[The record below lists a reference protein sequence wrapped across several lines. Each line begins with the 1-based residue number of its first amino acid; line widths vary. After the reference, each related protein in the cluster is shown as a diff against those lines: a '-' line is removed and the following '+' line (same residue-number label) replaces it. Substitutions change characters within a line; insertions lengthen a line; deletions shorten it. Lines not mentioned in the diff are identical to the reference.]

1 MNHLLYLHCSDQ
13 NVRTIKSQ
21 FCLTS
26 VAHATVGKRYT
37 DFRYTVCFTLAH
49 KLSNE
54 TNFDKVNL
62 RQAAR
67 SQRSRNL
74 SRYCPYKLR
83 EEQLSIP
90 HTKTKKNHS
99 RYLIN
104 YN

>member
-37 DFRYTVCFTLAH
+37 GFRYTVCCTLAH

-54 TNFDKVNL
+54 TEFDKVDL
-62 RQAAR
+62 RKAADHR
-67 SQRSRNL
+67 GQGIYQDAAHTNSEKNNYLFLTQRQKQS
-74 SRYCPYKLR
+74 
-83 EEQLSIP
+83 
-90 HTKTKKNHS
+90 
-99 RYLIN
+99 
-104 YN
+104 